1 VTRDNVLYA
10 VIGILAGFIL
20 GYVLHEEM
28 AARQPPRRLAD
39 GTLIGSA
46 GAGAAAPGNPAGG
59 AQAPAAGSGAPMMD
73 MVQELQQRIAAN
85 PEDTQA
91 LKQLANLHYDIR
103 NWGDAAQ
110 LYERYLELQP
120 GDPDV
125 RTDLGASY
133 RHLGRFDAALE
144 QFREVTAQNPEHW
157 QALYNEVLVLGFD
170 MGDLETANEA
180 MVELR
185 ALQPDNPE
193 VDRLA
198 QALAERQEGA

>member
-1 VTRDNVLYA
+1 VNRDNVLYA

-28 AARQPPRRLAD
+28 AARQAPRRLAD
-39 GTLIGSA
+39 GTLVGP
-46 GAGAAAPGNPAGG
+46 GAAAPGNRPEGG
-59 AQAPAAGSGAPMMD
+59 AQAAAGSGAPMMG

-85 PEDTQA
+85 PEDAEA
-91 LKQLANLHYDIR
+91 LQQLGNLHYDIR

-110 LYERYLELQP
+110 LYERYLELRP
-120 GDPDV
+120 EDPDV

-133 RHLGRFDAALE
+133 RHMGRFDAALE
-144 QFREVTAQNPEHW
+144 EFRKVTSQNPEHW

-170 MGDLETANEA
+170 MGDLETANET